1 MCNVFIPAK
10 QHSVSMF
17 VCDSEWCL
25 VKPWIRISGHKF
37 DISYCS
43 DTVINIIS
51 RRSYV
56 FADCYVRLVAA
67 IAIIFILIPAD
78 NRLKPSL

>member
-1 MCNVFIPAK
+1 MCDVFIQAK
-10 QHSVSMF
+10 LRSVSMF

-25 VKPWIRISGHKF
+25 VKPGICIGHKL

-43 DTVINIIS
+43 DTVITIIS

-56 FADCYVRLVAA
+56 FADFYVILVAA

-78 NRLKPSL
+78 NILKPSL